1 MEQYPAKFISENCS
15 RCGTEFTCKPLNISE
30 CDCMKV
36 RISPE
41 EQNYISKKGSTCYC
55 NNCLKDLKK
64 EYYDLYQKKVFN
76 QNA

>member
-1 MEQYPAKFISENCS
+1 MDHYTTKHKAENCK

-30 CDCMKV
+30 CDCMQI

-41 EQNYISKKGSTCYC
+41 EQNYISTKASTCVC
-55 NNCLKDLKK
+55 NKCLKELKH
-64 EYYDLYQKKVFN
+64 EYYLEYQNKTVN